1 MIISLFIIYYYI
13 QYILTYL
20 FCKIF
25 IINNVNFLF
34 KKENGGKIY
43 LGDMITST
51 DAHFLENNNI
61 EVIINCTNDLPFNN
75 NYKIKNYRCGISDLT
90 LNSEKENQ
98 LYKEKINYFLEII
111 DKALNN
117 NKNILIHCR
126 NGMQRSAAMVASYL
140 IKYNN
145 LTKDEAI
152 IYIKNKRWIAFKP
165 INIFDSL
172 LSDMSLR

>member
-61 EVIINCTNDLPFNN
+61 EVIINCTNDF
-75 NYKIKNYRCGISDLT
+75 
-90 LNSEKENQ
+90 
-98 LYKEKINYFLEII
+98 
-111 DKALNN
+111 
-117 NKNILIHCR
+117 
-126 NGMQRSAAMVASYL
+126 
-140 IKYNN
+140 
-145 LTKDEAI
+145 
-152 IYIKNKRWIAFKP
+152 
-165 INIFDSL
+165 
-172 LSDMSLR
+172 